1 MCNGLC
7 DWIDGLMCVITHLQ
21 RLVEVFLPAGGGAHV
36 IDELSHDDKH
46 LGTLVREHPLGL
58 TQRRLTMTER
68 NTTKQNS
75 Q

>member
-1 MCNGLC
+1 
-7 DWIDGLMCVITHLQ
+7 MCVVTDLH
-21 RLVEVFLPAGGGAHV
+21 RLVKVFLSTGRGAHV